1 MFIIVG
7 IMLTGVLVGY
17 LFRSKK
23 LSWIQSLITL
33 FIWILLFLLGVDVGE
48 NQTIINNLHTLGVE
62 ALCISVASVIG
73 SASFALILWRK
84 ANKKNKEG
92 EEV

>member
-1 MFIIVG
+1 
-7 IMLTGVLVGY
+7 MLGVLLGY
-17 LFRSKK
+17 LLKTKRFVMIHKV
-23 LSWIQSLITL
+23 ITGL
-33 FIWILLFLLGVDVGE
+33 IWILLFLLGVDVGE